1 MGDLRRSVHP
11 WTREASGPALILPD
25 GCLDVIVRPDGEVV
39 VAGPDAVARESV
51 DGGHHVGVRFSHGL
65 GPLVLGVPAD
75 ELTGRVVPLADV
87 VGRDAAAGLEA
98 GSAPLLAR
106 WVRRR
111 LATVHDDDPWAPA
124 AFGAAAVGTPV
135 ATIADRTGLSART
148 LQRRCRARFGYG
160 PQHLAR
166 VLRLQ
171 RALALHRT
179 GASWA
184 AVAADAGYVD
194 QPHLARECR
203 ALTGRAPTLL

>member
-1 MGDLRRSVHP
+1 VHP
-11 WTREASGPALILPD
+11 WSRDASGPALILPD
-25 GCLDVIVRPDGEVV
+25 GCLDVIVRPDGTAV
-39 VAGPDAVARESV
+39 VAGPDATARES
-51 DGGHHVGVRFSHGL
+51 DDEGRYLGIRFSHGL

-87 VGRDAAAGLEA
+87 VGRAAAAGLGGDA
-98 GSAPLLAR
+98 AALR
-106 WVRRR
+106 DWVIGR

-148 LQRRCRARFGYG
+148 LQRRCRSRFGYG
-160 PQHLAR
+160 PQHLGR

-171 RALALHRT
+171 RALALHRR
-179 GASWA
+179 GDPWA
-184 AVAADAGYVD
+184 DAAAEAGYVD
-194 QPHLARECR
+194 QPHLARDCK

>member
-1 MGDLRRSVHP
+1 MVHP
-11 WTREASGPALILPD
+11 WTRIATGAALILPD

-39 VAGPDAVARESV
+39 VAGPDGVARESV
-51 DGGHHVGVRFSHGL
+51 DGGRHVGVRFSHGL

-87 VGRDAAAGLEA
+87 VGRAGAAGLDV
-98 GSAPLLAR
+98 GSEVLLR
-106 WVRRR
+106 DWVARR

-124 AFGAAAVGTPV
+124 TFAAAAAGTPV
-135 ATIADRTGLSART
+135 GTIAARTSLSART
-148 LQRRCRARFGYG
+148 LQRRCHTRFGYG

-171 RALALHRT
+171 RALALHRR
-179 GASWA
+179 GLGWA
-184 AVAADAGYVD
+184 VAAADAGYVD

-203 ALTGRAPTLL
+203 ALTGRAPTRL

>member
-1 MGDLRRSVHP
+1 VDERTVHP
-11 WTREASGPALILPD
+11 WVRDADGPALILPD
-25 GCLDVIVRPDGEVV
+25 GCLDVIVRPDGEAV
-39 VAGPDAVARESV
+39 VAGPDATARESV
-51 DGGHHVGVRFSHGL
+51 DVGRWVGMRFSHGL

-87 VGRDAAAGLEA
+87 VGRAGADVGAGDVAALRG
-98 GSAPLLAR
+98 
-106 WVRRR
+106 WVARR

-124 AFGAAAVGTPV
+124 AFAAAAVGTPV
-135 ATIADRTGLSART
+135 AAIAARTGLSART

-171 RALALHRT
+171 RALALHRR
-179 GASWA
+179 GLAWA
-184 AVAADAGYVD
+184 DVAADAGYAD

-203 ALTGRAPTLL
+203 ALTGRPPTRL

>member
-1 MGDLRRSVHP
+1 VTTTVHP
-11 WTREASGPALILPD
+11 WTRIATGPALILPD

-51 DGGHHVGVRFSHGL
+51 DAGRHVGVRFSHGL

-75 ELTGRVVPLADV
+75 ELTGRVVPLANV
-87 VGRDAAAGLEA
+87 VGRAAAAGLEA
-98 GSAPLLAR
+98 GEEPVLAA

-124 AFGAAAVGTPV
+124 AFAAAAAGTPV
-135 ATIADRTGLSART
+135 GTIAERAGLSSRT
-148 LQRRCRARFGYG
+148 LQRRCHARFGYG

-171 RALALHRT
+171 RALAQR
-179 GASWA
+179 GRGRAWA
-184 AVAADAGYVD
+184 DAAAEAGYVD

-203 ALTGRAPTLL
+203 ALTGRAPTRL

>member
-1 MGDLRRSVHP
+1 MTTTVHP
-11 WTREASGPALILPD
+11 WTRIATGPALILPD

-39 VAGPDAVARESV
+39 VAGPDAVARESL
-51 DGGHHVGVRFSHGL
+51 DGGRHVGVRFSHGL

-87 VGRDAAAGLEA
+87 VGRAGAAGVGGDATAL
-98 GSAPLLAR
+98 R
-106 WVRRR
+106 DWVVRR

-124 AFGAAAVGTPV
+124 AFAAAAVGTPV
-135 ATIADRTGLSART
+135 GEIADRAGLSART

-179 GASWA
+179 GSTWA

-194 QPHLARECR
+194 QPHLARESR